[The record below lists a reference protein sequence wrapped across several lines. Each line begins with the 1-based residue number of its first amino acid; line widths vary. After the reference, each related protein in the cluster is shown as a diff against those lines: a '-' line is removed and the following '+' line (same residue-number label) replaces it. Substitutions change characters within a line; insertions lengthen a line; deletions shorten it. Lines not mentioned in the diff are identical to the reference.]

1 MKTHRQAWK
10 ALGASF
16 IAVAALAACGSSSPS
31 SSSTHSPPA
40 ATSPATSPTT
50 TAPTSPSTSGATAA
64 ITANWETFFNIKTS
78 VSKRVSLLQD
88 GSSFETVIKA
98 QADNPLA
105 SGLTAKVT
113 DISNVTAT
121 QAAVKYDLIVGGS
134 KVPQTGTAVDEAG
147 VWKVSATTFCG
158 LLSLE
163 GLKTMPTACTSA
175 G

>member
-40 ATSPATSPTT
+40 ATSPATATS
-50 TAPTSPSTSGATAA
+50 PTSPSTSGSTAA
-64 ITANWETFFNIKTS
+64 ITSNWETFFNIKTS
-78 VSKRVSLLQD
+78 VAKRVSLLQD
-88 GSSFETVIKA
+88 GSSFESVIKA

-121 QAAVKYDLIVGGS
+121 QAAVKYDLIVGGT
-134 KVPQTGTAVDEAG
+134 KVPQTGTAVNEAG

>member
-1 MKTHRQAWK
+1 MNIHRQAWK

-16 IAVAALAACGSSSPS
+16 VAVAAVAACGSSSPS
-31 SSSTHSPPA
+31 STSTHSPPP

-50 TAPTSPSTSGATAA
+50 TTTSPSAAGATAA
-64 ITANWETFFNIKTS
+64 ITSNWETFFNIKTS
-78 VSKRVSLLQD
+78 AAKRVSLLQD
-88 GSSFETVIKA
+88 GSEFYTIIKA

-113 DISNVTAT
+113 SISNITAA
-121 QAAVKYDLIVGGS
+121 QADVKYDLLVGGS
-134 KVPQTGTAVDEAG
+134 KVPQTGTAVNESG
-147 VWKVSATTFCG
+147 TWKVSATTFCG

-163 GLKTMPTACTSA
+163 GLKTMPAACTSA

>member
-16 IAVAALAACGSSSPS
+16 IAVAALAACSSSPS
-31 SSSTHSPPA
+31 PSSTHSPSAP
-40 ATSPATSPTT
+40 TSPATSPATT
-50 TAPTSPSTSGATAA
+50 TPTSPSTTGATAA
-64 ITANWETFFNIKTS
+64 ITTNWETFFNISTS
-78 VSKRVSLLQD
+78 VPKRVSLLQD
-88 GSSFETVIKA
+88 GSSFQSVIAA
-98 QADNPLA
+98 QAHNPLA

-113 DISNVTAT
+113 NISNVTAT

-134 KVPQTGTAVDEAG
+134 KVPQTGTAVNEAG